1 MNSHLGFL
9 TAASIII
16 GSASLHAE
24 PPAENEVIVTATRVA
39 ETTDESLASVT
50 VIDRATLDRSQPK
63 DMAEVLRMVPGIDI
77 ARTGGP
83 GSDTSIFLRGS
94 NSNHV
99 LVLIDGVR
107 ASSATTGAFSW
118 QHLQPAL
125 IERIE
130 VVRGPRAALYGSDAI
145 GGVIQIFTRKVSSP
159 FVRLEAGS
167 FGTRSLQAGIGGG
180 DRVRFHINAEQRET
194 DGFSAQNSN
203 GGSYDPDDD
212 GAENISFNAGMNIDV
227 SAATQLSLVIWRSAS
242 DVEFD
247 SGTQESINQTFQTR
261 LIHSVNDLWIQTLT
275 LGHTVDE
282 LETRSSS
289 PSAAETRR
297 ISFDWQ
303 NDIALSP
310 DQLLTLGV
318 SFHEDDALNID
329 LATNSTVFDR
339 SADNTALFAQFQHN
353 GTAHDLQL
361 AVRHDEHSAYG
372 GETTGQLAWGYR
384 LTQRTRLIASYGTA
398 FRAPNINDLY
408 HPGFDFFGG
417 GTFLYSGNS
426 NLRPEDS
433 ETAEVG
439 LRWQP
444 NKASQVRATLYQ
456 TAIDNLIA
464 FEGTNAQAININ
476 RSSLEG
482 IEFEYTVKTGAWD
495 ISGNLTLQD
504 ARDKDNN
511 TRLLRRPDQ
520 KASLRATHHNERW
533 NYGGEILLS
542 SERDELDFNTFPA
555 TRIQL
560 PGYGLLNL
568 FANYSLSRELALE
581 LRLDNTFN
589 KSYELARGYNTPE
602 RSLFLALRYA
612 PLR

>member
-1 MNSHLGFL
+1 MGRRSTHRRSALTREPGDRPEAHAIDSGGLWRFL
-9 TAASIII
+9 KNLPRTTLLCQ
-16 GSASLHAE
+16 SLPSVHMRGWAHAGRTHE
-24 PPAENEVIVTATRVA
+24 LTPWFSYCRQHHHRFGIAPCGPPAENEVIVTATRVA

-303 NDIALSP
+303 NDIALS
-310 DQLLTLGV
+310 
-318 SFHEDDALNID
+318 
-329 LATNSTVFDR
+329 R
-339 SADNTALFAQFQHN
+339 
-353 GTAHDLQL
+353 
-361 AVRHDEHSAYG
+361 
-372 GETTGQLAWGYR
+372 
-384 LTQRTRLIASYGTA
+384 
-398 FRAPNINDLY
+398 
-408 HPGFDFFGG
+408 
-417 GTFLYSGNS
+417 
-426 NLRPEDS
+426 
-433 ETAEVG
+433 
-439 LRWQP
+439 
-444 NKASQVRATLYQ
+444 
-456 TAIDNLIA
+456 
-464 FEGTNAQAININ
+464 
-476 RSSLEG
+476 
-482 IEFEYTVKTGAWD
+482 
-495 ISGNLTLQD
+495 ISC
-504 ARDKDNN
+504 
-511 TRLLRRPDQ
+511 
-520 KASLRATHHNERW
+520 
-533 NYGGEILLS
+533 
-542 SERDELDFNTFPA
+542 
-555 TRIQL
+555 
-560 PGYGLLNL
+560 
-568 FANYSLSRELALE
+568 
-581 LRLDNTFN
+581 
-589 KSYELARGYNTPE
+589 
-602 RSLFLALRYA
+602 
-612 PLR
+612 